1 MNKETVEKA
10 AANEWLD
17 SFYQKEKEYNKV
29 GRNKCSP
36 QLGFIAGAEWQ
47 KEQAATDAIEFF
59 KWVNNHFNECHSHY
73 EDNVKISSYVH
84 KSLGGVPQRIEKLY
98 ELYKQSK
105 K

>member
-1 MNKETVEKA
+1 MNKETVEEA

-47 KEQAATDAIEFF
+47 KEQFAIDAIEFAEWLDVATKQSENRCF
-59 KWVNNHFNECHSHY
+59 
-73 EDNVKISSYVH
+73 
-84 KSLGGVPQRIEKLY
+84 IERSEGY
-98 ELYKQSK
+98 TYPNLYKLWLK
-105 K
+105 TKDNANN